1 MQLSIESD
9 VKKEIKQDR
18 DVQLA
23 LEQAATNEAPAKPP
37 VETRHK
43 FWLAGYALLFVALG
57 VLFRLLAFDFFGLI
71 ARFIPL
77 LQKLTLGSLA
87 IIAIL
92 ALSKVIKVYLIA
104 RMANRA
110 AQYNLYRV
118 LDLVTALTVAL
129 ITISLVFADWYTA

>member
-1 MQLSIESD
+1 MEPSSEID
-9 VKKEIKQDR
+9 VKEEIKQDR

-37 VETRHK
+37 VDAKHK
-43 FWLAGYALLFVALG
+43 FWLAGYALLFVAFG
-57 VLFRLLAFDFFGLI
+57 VLYRLLAFDFFGLI

-77 LQKLTLGSLA
+77 LQKLSLGAMA
-87 IIAIL
+87 IIATL
-92 ALSKVIKVYLIA
+92 ALAKVVKVYLIA

-118 LDLVTALTVAL
+118 LDLVTALAVA
-129 ITISLVFADWYTA
+129 I